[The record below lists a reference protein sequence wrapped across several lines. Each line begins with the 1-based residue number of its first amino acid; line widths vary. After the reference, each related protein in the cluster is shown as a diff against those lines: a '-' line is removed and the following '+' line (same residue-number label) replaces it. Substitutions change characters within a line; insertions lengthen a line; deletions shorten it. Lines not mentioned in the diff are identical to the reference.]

1 MAGLMWL
8 AKAQGMP
15 TCMTFV
21 RAADERAVLAGLGV
35 DPDAAAISPDTAEF
49 TTPGISIVRSGQWV
63 TALEDG
69 VYPRGKRP
77 EVLRRVSAGTEA
89 VVIYQEL
96 GKGNHEFA
104 HAVDGEIIT
113 AVTTSMPPHWRGSQP
128 DRLRPLAEELGL
140 AADSD
145 YDLSPIEVFL
155 VLGEAV
161 FGLTLDEAD
170 LRHPLLR
177 VPDPAGN
184 TDPWP
189 RGPAAKVVDTDLV
202 RAHVQRLVDRGVSV
216 DTIAA
221 RAGMTTLWLDRLLSG
236 GQGTWMIASRA
247 ERILAIEAPPQSAP

>member
-8 AKAQGMP
+8 AKARSMP

-21 RAADERAVLAGLGV
+21 RGADERAVLAGLGV
-35 DPDAAAISPDTAEF
+35 DPGAAAIPPDAAEF
-49 TTPGISIVRSGQWV
+49 TTPGISIVRPGPWV
-63 TALEDG
+63 AALEDSA
-69 VYPRGKRP
+69 YPRGKRP

-89 VVIYQEL
+89 VVIYQDL
-96 GKGNHEFA
+96 GKGDHEFA

-140 AADSD
+140 AEDSD
-145 YDLSPIEVFL
+145 YDLSPIEVLL
-155 VLGEAV
+155 VLGETV
-161 FGLTLDEAD
+161 FGLTLDEED

-184 TDPWP
+184 TGPWA
-189 RGPAAKVVDTDLV
+189 RGPATEVVDTDLV
-202 RAHVQRLVDRGVSV
+202 RAHVRRLVDRGVSAE
-216 DTIAA
+216 TIAA
-221 RAGMTTLWLDRLLSG
+221 RAGMTTLWIDRLLSG
-236 GQGTWMIASRA
+236 GQGTWMIARRA